1 MKVAEHIN
9 SSTLV
14 KDLGKC
20 GVCSVVWTN
29 NDLVNIPNFS
39 KGFGIYACPDCKL
52 AFDKALLVKRIKIVK
67 SKYAEIN
74 WFSYREGVKRI
85 EGHSFIFSNGD
96 VISLYHNQG
105 DVTLDQI
112 IQCVQSSDYENNIY
126 FDIEARRSY
135 YRNSKTPYPI
145 DPFTATDWW

>member
-29 NDLVNIPNFS
+29 GDLVIIPNFS
-39 KGFGIYACPDCKL
+39 KGFGILACPDCKL
-52 AFDKALLVKRIKIVK
+52 AFDKALLVKRINIVK
-67 SKYAEIN
+67 RKYAEIN
-74 WFSYREGVKRI
+74 WFSYREGFKKI